1 MRSEVFLEAIAVCFL
16 SRQSEKQAGDVQECK
31 AIVVGVEKHEGAAV
45 VVVESRETEGAKHT
59 TLGRRARVYHVE
71 NRAVVLVLSWGS
83 L

>member
-1 MRSEVFLEAIAVCFL
+1 
-16 SRQSEKQAGDVQECK
+16 
-31 AIVVGVEKHEGAAV
+31 VGVEKHEGAAV